1 VKPIRH
7 YAVVRVW
14 GGFEILGVTTE
25 VGRQTY
31 GRRLDASSTH
41 VATRDVIARLPDR
54 DSALSLMERAGRIRA
69 KYRPKIDEA
78 RRHVNLLDAQQQRE
92 IDDLVKAIA

>member
-1 VKPIRH
+1 MKPIIC
-7 YAVVRVW
+7 YAVIRVW
-14 GGFEILGVTTE
+14 GGYEIIGVTTE

-31 GRRLDASSTH
+31 GRRLDESSTH
-41 VATRDVIARLPDR
+41 VSTRDVVARLPDR

-78 RRHVNLLDAQQQRE
+78 RRAAQLIEAQQNRE